1 MAQMKRNRPGSQLCR
16 FLYFYWGSLSLLWV
30 QAQSRLHE
38 RSSDEV
44 ALEFASALEFTSKT
58 SQMIPSL
65 DDTIEMGRFSDLI
78 YSFKSQRAHNCS
90 DFDSI
95 FHSYNS
101 NTRHY
106 FPSPIDNSTYTCHFF
121 NRNEQDTQ
129 VLIVSRTH
137 ANPELEY
144 IAIIYAGTDDFRNAL
159 TDTNIRTQVFGPQGT
174 DGEDVEPFVSSDIR
188 VHAGFNNAVFSH
200 GLYDAVRD
208 TVLEV
213 KRRTPH
219 LRILT
224 TGHSLGAADAILTAV
239 ALKVELANSTEPI
252 VSVNFGCPKTGN
264 GAWRAF
270 VNSLPGLG
278 IWRVVRGV
286 DLIPRM
292 PGVRFHHVGH
302 TVQLDRKEAGAYW
315 LHNGDHDLGYRGVP
329 LGWNAEAYALAP
341 AAAYEHLIGHYS
353 KYLSHKSLKNP
364 EKYYI
369 NRFEAFRH
377 GDHDESDDDDG
388 PDESDGDY
396 YIPPIQGEVDEPV
409 GDLEELVKEYGEQY
423 LKYLE
428 LERAEEAS
436 AFRTDASLQIL

>member
-1 MAQMKRNRPGSQLCR
+1 M
-16 FLYFYWGSLSLLWV
+16 
-30 QAQSRLHE
+30 
-38 RSSDEV
+38 
-44 ALEFASALEFTSKT
+44 
-58 SQMIPSL
+58 
-65 DDTIEMGRFSDLI
+65 
-78 YSFKSQRAHNCS
+78 
-90 DFDSI
+90 
-95 FHSYNS
+95 
-101 NTRHY
+101 
-106 FPSPIDNSTYTCHFF
+106 
-121 NRNEQDTQ
+121 
-129 VLIVSRTH
+129 LIVSRTH

-329 LGWNAEAYALAP
+329 LGWNGTYHHTTR
-341 AAAYEHLIGHYS
+341 Y
-353 KYLSHKSLKNP
+353 
-364 EKYYI
+364 
-369 NRFEAFRH
+369 
-377 GDHDESDDDDG
+377 
-388 PDESDGDY
+388 
-396 YIPPIQGEVDEPV
+396 
-409 GDLEELVKEYGEQY
+409 
-423 LKYLE
+423 
-428 LERAEEAS
+428 
-436 AFRTDASLQIL
+436 